1 MVRNQRWCAIGV
13 TSVIACALTIYM
25 PVIRRLT
32 YSTSCESESGGQQLS
47 VRVTAVNQD
56 LWTPN
61 EFTLGVFDG
70 FFTKLLAADDFK
82 FVHETVT
89 TTTFIFCIP

>member
-13 TSVIACALTIYM
+13 TSVIASALTIYM

-32 YSTSCESESGGQQLS
+32 YSTLCESGSGGQQLS

-61 EFTLGVFDG
+61 DFTLRIFDG
-70 FFTKLLAADDFK
+70 FFAKLLAADDFK
-82 FVHETVT
+82 FVHGTVT

>member
-1 MVRNQRWCAIGV
+1 MVRNQRWCAI
-13 TSVIACALTIYM
+13 SVVYAIARDPTIYM

-47 VRVTAVNQD
+47 VRVTAINQD

-70 FFTKLLAADDFK
+70 FFAKLLAADDFK
-82 FVHETVT
+82 FVHGTVT

>member
-1 MVRNQRWCAIGV
+1 MVYA
-13 TSVIACALTIYM
+13 IACALTIYM
-25 PVIRRLT
+25 PVIARQICWIL
-32 YSTSCESESGGQQLS
+32 CVSESGGQQLS

-61 EFTLGVFDG
+61 DLTLRIFDS